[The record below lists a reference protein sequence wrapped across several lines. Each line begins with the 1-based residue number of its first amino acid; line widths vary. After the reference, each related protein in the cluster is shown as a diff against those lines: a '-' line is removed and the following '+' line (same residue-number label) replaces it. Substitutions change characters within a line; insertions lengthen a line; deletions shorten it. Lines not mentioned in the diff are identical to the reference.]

1 MASLADKENVPAA
14 VIARGQQHETILV
27 VEDDAE
33 VRALTT
39 TMLEGLGYRV
49 VSTASIAE
57 ARIMVIAQ
65 RPALLLTDVMLP
77 GGNGREL
84 ADAALRKVPNLK
96 VLFMSGHADSVNL
109 QMGRPD
115 QQPNL
120 LQKPF
125 RQHDLALKVR
135 AVLDGDGAVRA

>member
-1 MASLADKENVPAA
+1 ENVPAA
-14 VIARGQQHETILV
+14 AIARGQRHETILV

-33 VRALTT
+33 VRALTS
-39 TMLEGLGYRV
+39 TMLEGLGYDV
-49 VSTASIAE
+49 VSTASINE
-57 ARIMVIAQ
+57 ARDLVAKR

-84 ADAALRKVPNLK
+84 ADAALRKDPALK

-109 QMGRPD
+109 NLNGSDEP
-115 QQPNL
+115 PNL

-135 AVLDGDGAVRA
+135 AVLDERRAPR